1 METSKLNNLHAHFFL
16 LLWSVDLHIKN
27 LALILPKI
35 LLSGA
40 IQIEFQILVINIPSS
55 NTDGYKYT

>member
-40 IQIEFQILVINIPSS
+40 IQIEDMFNANIY
-55 NTDGYKYT
+55 DGKN